1 MWTALYI
8 VCLCLLGIST
18 AICITYCIFYAKDKV
33 QTKQTA
39 IILNIIAYIVP
50 FLNFAFSIILLFL
63 NPSDITTLGWIT
75 IIATPCLCGVEMITN
90 AIFISYKNGIAVKGI
105 PGRSI

>member
-50 FLNFAFSIILLFL
+50 FLNFAKVTTYVHILILKS
-63 NPSDITTLGWIT
+63 N
-75 IIATPCLCGVEMITN
+75 
-90 AIFISYKNGIAVKGI
+90 
-105 PGRSI
+105 